1 MDAVLSPAG
10 VRALD
15 ADLERAGLLELA
27 MEEAGR
33 AVADA
38 AQEHVP
44 AGQVLLLAGSGA
56 NGGDALV
63 AARHLHALGRAVRV
77 LALPSKHPLT
87 RSNRRRLGKVGVA
100 VAPLTPANLRR
111 ELREAALVVD
121 GLLGT
126 GLTPPLRPALAGL
139 VTQVNAARVP
149 VLAIDLPT
157 GLDALSSEV
166 TGEPL
171 RAACTVTLSG
181 LKPALLFGP
190 AAHHA
195 GEVTLA
201 DLRLPPGWATR
212 HALATRPALAE
223 IAPLLP
229 LRWADA
235 HKGTAGRVWVVG
247 GHPGTVGAAAL
258 AGVAAL
264 RAGAGLVTVHS
275 AAEVPLVMP
284 ELMVRRHD
292 DLGDFLQNTS
302 ERERPDAL
310 CVGMGLGPEAPA
322 LARQVLEWRLP
333 TVLDADALQ
342 PELAGAGH
350 DACIWTPH
358 PGEAARLL
366 GVSTPDVTRDPIDP
380 IAAARALQER
390 FGGVVVLKG
399 GPSTIAH
406 AGGVWVSR
414 GGHPGMASAG
424 MGDTLSG
431 LLAAL
436 LGQRLSAPDAALTGV
451 TLHARAGERAGAKH
465 GYGLTAMDVSAE
477 LGTAWM
483 ELGGG

>member
-1 MDAVLSPAG
+1 MEAVLSPAG

-126 GLTPPLRPALAGL
+126 GLTPPLRPALAEL
-139 VTQVNAARVP
+139 VAQVNAARVP

-171 RAACTVTLSG
+171 RAAWTVTLSG

-212 HALATRPALAE
+212 HALATRPTLAE

-264 RAGAGLVTVHS
+264 RAGAGLVTIHS
-275 AAEVPLVMP
+275 AADVPLVMP

-292 DLGDFLQNTS
+292 DLGSFLQSTS

-310 CVGMGLGPEAPA
+310 CVGMGLGPDAPA
-322 LARQVLEWRLP
+322 LARQVLGWRLP

-366 GVSTPDVTRDPIDP
+366 GVSTPDVTRDPI
-380 IAAARALQER
+380 AAARALQER

-399 GPSTIAH
+399 GPSTIVH

-436 LGQRLSAPDAALTGV
+436 LGQGLSAPDAALTGV